1 MYTKCKKRKYF
12 HSNRTNFLQISDY
25 LQATNKVS
33 IGVTKFVGIVLAVNG
48 EVEDRNMSND
58 CALISETLFLLR
70 FILSVYIQFYI
81 CFAALFN
88 CPFGV
93 QFE

>member
-1 MYTKCKKRKYF
+1 MYTKCKKRKHF

-33 IGVTKFVGIVLAVNG
+33 IGVPKFVGTVLAVNG
-48 EVEDRNMSND
+48 EVEEDRIMSND

-70 FILSVYIQFYI
+70 FILSVYIQFYV

-93 QFE
+93 